1 MNRNIAKAIQE
12 GETIEEKRKQL
23 SLSAA
28 DLDYFFK
35 KFKDDAQNGNIAGA
49 VFNLISDAY
58 LAGLAVGNRNK

>member
-35 KFKDDAQNGNIAGA
+35 KFNEDTEKKGMASAI
-49 VFNLISDAY
+49 FNLIGGAY
-58 LAGLAVGNRNK
+58 SAGLAVGNRNK